1 MILEAPTETALTVLG
16 VRHHSPAC
24 ARLVARTIEALRPAF
39 VLIEGPSD
47 FNPRIDEL
55 MLDHAPPI
63 AIFSFHSGADGS
75 QASYAP
81 FCAASPE
88 WQALQSA
95 RQAGATPLFCDL
107 PAWDPAFGDRRNR
120 YADPHNLRAEAAG
133 AALAEA
139 LGAEGQDALWDTLA
153 EAAEADALPARLD
166 RYFALLR
173 PPGTPDAGEAARE
186 TCMGAHAAWAVGE
199 AKGRPV
205 VLVCGGWH
213 ADAVRRLAAAADG
226 RRPKIAA
233 PAEGVRTG
241 SYLVP
246 YSYARL
252 DRFSGYAAGMPSPA
266 YYERVHDGGVAVAA
280 EWAADAIADAM
291 RKAGQVVS
299 TADRIAWQLH
309 AEALARLRAHP
320 AILRADLLDAALAA
334 LVKDGL
340 ETPAAWTRGES
351 RGGAGH
357 PAVGAML
364 RALSGEREG
373 TLAPGTRQPPLV
385 ADVEERLRQAALM
398 PERVARRVAL
408 DWADPP
414 ARERARLLHGL
425 RILELPGIAR
435 HEGPADAEPGAPQ
448 ESFEIVRDRHWEGA
462 LIEASQWGGTLAMAA
477 AARLTARVDAAP
489 DDLAVLAGALTDAL
503 FAGLLGL
510 ESDLAARLAQGVSR
524 TREVAGLGAA
534 GRRIV
539 RLYRYGEAFGAT
551 QPALAGLAEALF
563 SRALTLVEQIA
574 DAREGLDAVP
584 LLVACRD
591 LFRDCPELA
600 LERPAFSA
608 MLQRRLADPEAPPA
622 VAGGALGCLV
632 ACGEGDATAEA
643 AAARIR
649 RFGRPDTLGDFLAG
663 LFALAREELGDAEA
677 AMGAIETLVAAWPGD
692 DFLRALPSLRMAF
705 AWFPP
710 RERER
715 LAIAFLRR
723 RGAGAAQAESQ
734 ALAWMRQ
741 RAGVAGQAAALAR
754 ESRVAARLARH
765 GLT

>member
-1 MILEAPTETALTVLG
+1 MTSDAPTEAALTVLG

-24 ARLVARTIEALRPAF
+24 ARLVRRTIETLRPAF
-39 VLIEGPSD
+39 VLIEGPCD

-55 MLDHAPPI
+55 MLDHAPPV
-63 AIFSFHSGADGS
+63 AIFSFHSGPDGS
-75 QASYAP
+75 RASYAP
-81 FCAASPE
+81 FCAYSPE

-95 RQAGATPLFCDL
+95 RAVGATPLFCDL

-120 YADPHNLRAEAAG
+120 YADPHNLRAGQAG

-139 LGAEGQDALWDTLA
+139 LGAEGEDALWDTLA
-153 EAAEADALPARLD
+153 EAADDDALPARLD

-173 PPGTPDAGEAARE
+173 PPGTPDEAEAARE
-186 TCMGAHAAWAVGE
+186 TCMAGHAAWALRE
-199 AKGRPV
+199 AAGRPV

-213 ADAVRRLAAAADG
+213 ADAVRRLAAEVDG
-226 RRPKIAA
+226 RRPEVAA
-233 PAEGVRTG
+233 PAEGTRTG

-246 YSYARL
+246 YSYMRL
-252 DRFSGYAAGMPSPA
+252 DRFCGYAAGMPSPA
-266 YYERVHDGGVAVAA
+266 YYDQVQAVGLAGAA
-280 EWAADAIADAM
+280 DWAADVIAKAL
-291 RKAGQVVS
+291 RAAGQVVS

-334 LVKDGL
+334 LVKEGL
-340 ETPAAWTRGES
+340 ETPAAWTRGEG
-351 RGGAGH
+351 RGGSGH

-385 ADVEERLRQAALM
+385 ADVEERLRQAELM
-398 PERVARRVAL
+398 PERLPRRVAL
-408 DWADPP
+408 DWVDAA

-425 RILELPGIAR
+425 RILDLPGVKR
-435 HEGPADAEPGAPQ
+435 LEGPDDAEPGAPK
-448 ESFEIVRDRHWEGA
+448 EAFEIVRERHWEGA
-462 LIEASQWGGTLAMAA
+462 LIEASQWGGTLARAA
-477 AARLTARVDAAP
+477 AARLEARVEAAP

-503 FAGLLGL
+503 FAGLLDL
-510 ESDLAARLAQGVSR
+510 EGDLASRLARGVFR
-524 TREVAGLGAA
+524 AREPAGLGRA
-534 GRRIV
+534 GQRIV

-551 QPALAGLAEALF
+551 RGALADLAGALF
-563 SRALTLVEQIA
+563 GRALTLVEAVA

-584 LLVACRD
+584 LLLASRD
-591 LFRDCPELA
+591 LYRDCPELDLDRA
-600 LERPAFSA
+600 AFAA

-622 VAGGALGCLV
+622 IAGGALGCLV
-632 ACGEGDATAEA
+632 ACGEAGATAQV

-677 AMGAIETLVAAWPGD
+677 AMGAIEALVAAWPDD

-723 RGAGAAQAESQ
+723 SGATPARAEAD

-741 RAGVAGQAAALAR
+741 RTGVATQAAALAQ
-754 ESRVAARLARH
+754 EARVAGRLERC